1 MQATLTDVMRCTN
14 PMLQGVK
21 KTEQLLPFGPP
32 RIIREGFTED
42 VVFEMANADEQDF
55 RAFLSMLLQIV
66 QSLIKSDPPILQ
78 NLTLMK
84 ILTKLT
90 TIILL
95 V

>member
-55 RAFLSMLLQIV
+55 SG
-66 QSLIKSDPPILQ
+66 
-78 NLTLMK
+78 
-84 ILTKLT
+84 
-90 TIILL
+90 
-95 V
+95 